1 MNITYIFGG
10 FIMENQVNI
19 NKVRRKVQT
28 MEDDMLRCRDRQKQ
42 YYLYEELQKTRK
54 ILWGIERRLRACI

>member
-1 MNITYIFGG
+1 MNITHIFGG
-10 FIMENQVNI
+10 FIMENQMDI
-19 NKVRRKVQT
+19 NKVRRKVQA

>member
-1 MNITYIFGG
+1 MNITHIFGG
-10 FIMENQVNI
+10 FIMENQMNI
-19 NKVRRKVQT
+19 NKVRRKVQA

>member
-1 MNITYIFGG
+1 
-10 FIMENQVNI
+10 MENQMNI
-19 NKVRRKVQT
+19 NKVRRKVQV